1 MNPRLVILAVAL
13 SSIFTA
19 CLSAN
24 NAIQS
29 LGKVV
34 DEPAFVWW
42 GFSTENGIYLGVA
55 DENRTLFLKYSPQGI
70 EELLSVSGFSQREA
84 AVWTGNEVLI
94 FGGAVV
100 GSKYTPTDKILGF
113 DPDSRTLKVL
123 NVSLP
128 YPTTDIAAVW
138 SGKVAYLFMKGEN
151 SEPEIYAFNPENR
164 TISKIN
170 VTFPEDFEHPGGC
183 AHSAVWYAG
192 KAYLFY
198 RDRVAC
204 FDPRNET
211 FKWLAELSSSSKAY
225 VRAAVMTN
233 DGIYLIGGSCGISK
247 PTNEIIKFDP
257 ETGESCRMMAKL
269 PEPRGQSVAVWDG
282 SYIYIFGGYTKEGYA
297 SEVLR
302 YDYKN
307 DRCSDLS

>member
-1 MNPRLVILAVAL
+1 MNPRVMILAVAIASVFAAC
-13 SSIFTA
+13 SSP
-19 CLSAN
+19 N
-24 NAIQS
+24 NAIQP

-55 DENRTLFLKYSPQGI
+55 YENRTLFLKYSPQGI
-70 EELLSVSGFSQREA
+70 EELLSISGFSQREA
-84 AVWTGNEVLI
+84 AIWTGNYVLI

-100 GSKYTPTDKILGF
+100 GSNYTSTDEMLIF
-113 DPDSRTLKVL
+113 NPYSRTLKVL

-138 SGKVAYLFMKGEN
+138 SGKVAYLFVKGEN
-151 SEPEIYAFNPENR
+151 SEPEVYAFNPESG

-170 VTFPEDFEHPGGC
+170 VTFPEGFKHPGGC

-198 RDRVAC
+198 RDRVAF

-225 VRAAVMTN
+225 VRAAVMTD

-247 PTNEIIKFDP
+247 PVDEIIKFDP
-257 ETGESCRMMAKL
+257 VTEKSCIMAAKL
-269 PEPRGQSVAVWDG
+269 PEARGQSVAVWDG